1 MDPNAVTPRKQRRRN
16 VKGESAVI
24 EGHDDDEEE
33 PTPRPHPLSALPLMS
48 PTSIHRPLSTSSPS
62 RTSTSSHSAN
72 IESTE
77 SRKRKRSTS
86 PSKQRLEL
94 NQYAEYALQQR
105 AWGRVDELPE
115 EMRALAA
122 SMQLI
127 SKGRRVL
134 SSEHAHWEQQVGSGI
149 AEEDQLIFAKQGL
162 REETG
167 DVPDL
172 SSVRRVLRRAERNA
186 QCNCSEAA
194 WNSGVH
200 DFLLDM
206 AHRGSRYTDGVLWE
220 NITTARIY
228 PSNLLGTRPVCG
240 GSSPERAESKRV
252 DFCIALNMST
262 SLGKELT
269 SKGILQLNHTDYG
282 GTRYNPIAVSI
293 ETKAG
298 AEAGADATLQLTTWV
313 AAQDA
318 FLRRVLEKLGRPNV
332 TIPPLPLVM
341 IQGHQW
347 NFYYAQMK
355 TDATTLWYGGD
366 AFGNT
371 STLLGIYRII
381 AGLQRLMQWAET
393 VYKPWFIENIVGP
406 LLDS

>member
-1 MDPNAVTPRKQRRRN
+1 MDPNATTPRKARRREM
-16 VKGESAVI
+16 KGESAVI
-24 EGHDDDEEE
+24 EDHDNGEE
-33 PTPRPHPLSALPLMS
+33 PTPRQHPLSAMPLMS
-48 PTSIHRPLSTSSPS
+48 PTSIHRPLVSSSPS
-62 RTSTSSHSAN
+62 RTSTSSHSAS
-72 IESTE
+72 IASKE
-77 SRKRKRSTS
+77 SRKRKRSIS

-94 NQYAEYALQQR
+94 NQYAEYALRQR

-115 EMRALAA
+115 EMRDLAT

-134 SSEHAHWEQQVGSGI
+134 SSKHVEWEQEVGSGI
-149 AEEDQLIFAKQGL
+149 TEEDQLIFAKQGV

-186 QCNCSEAA
+186 QCNCSESA

-206 AHRGSRYTDGVLWE
+206 AQRDSRYSDSVRWE

-228 PSNLLGTRPVCG
+228 PSSLLETKSTQ
-240 GSSPERAESKRV
+240 GSSSHERAESKRV
-252 DFCIALNMST
+252 DFCIALNMDS
-262 SLGKELT
+262 SLGKQLS
-269 SKGILQLNHTDYG
+269 SKGVLQLNHTDYG
-282 GTRYNPIAVSI
+282 GTRYNPISVSI

-298 AEAGADATLQLTTWV
+298 VEAGADATLQLTTWV
-313 AAQDA
+313 AAQNV
-318 FLRRVLEKLGRPNV
+318 FLRRVLQKLGSPNV

-355 TDATTLWYGGD
+355 TDSTTLWYGGD

-371 STLLGIYRII
+371 STLLGIYRIV

-393 VYKPWFIENIVGP
+393 VYKPWFTENITGP
-406 LLDS
+406 LLES